1 MRAKLLG
8 VQEIDMTSKTGD
20 HIKGANL
27 FVGFKNRYVNGIK
40 TQKYFLHDDDYVA
53 SGVNTLEPD
62 DDFNIYFDDNGKI
75 DSIDVEV
82 N

>member
-1 MRAKLLG
+1 MRVTLLG
-8 VQEIDMTSKTGD
+8 IQEIDMTSKTGD

-40 TQKYFLHDDDYVA
+40 TQKYFVHDDDYVD
-53 SGVNTLEPD
+53 SGVNMLEPND
-62 DDFNIYFDDNGKI
+62 EFNIYFDDNGKI
-75 DSIDVEV
+75 DTIDTEV